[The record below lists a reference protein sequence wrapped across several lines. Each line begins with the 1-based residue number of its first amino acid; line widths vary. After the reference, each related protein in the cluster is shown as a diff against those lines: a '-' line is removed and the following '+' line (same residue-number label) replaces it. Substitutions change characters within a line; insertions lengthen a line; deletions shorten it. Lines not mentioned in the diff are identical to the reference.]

1 MSERDRKSDVLA
13 EAIRFETEGREF
25 FLKAAERTK
34 DYFGKMMFESIAEDE
49 LGHIKR
55 IKGIHDDGLASGTWE
70 SPPLP
75 LGEKRL
81 ETIFQRAKGQIA
93 EQVNV
98 DADEMEA
105 VRLAIQLERKGHQFY
120 SRLADEAGE
129 EAEKRFYIQLAEEE
143 TRHLSI
149 LQEMEGVLMRSSGL
163 E

>member
-1 MSERDRKSDVLA
+1 MSERDRRSDVLA

-34 DYFGKMMFESIAEDE
+34 GYFGKVMFESIAEDE

-55 IKGIHDDGLASGTWE
+55 IKGIHDRWLASRTWE

-75 LGEKRL
+75 PGERRL
-81 ETIFQRAKGQIA
+81 ETVFQQARGELTKR
-93 EQVNV
+93 VNV
-98 DADEMEA
+98 SADEMEA
-105 VRLAIQLERKGHQFY
+105 VRLAIQLERRGHQFY
-120 SRLADEAGE
+120 SRLADEAVE
-129 EAEKRFYIQLAEEE
+129 EAEKDFYTQLAEEE

-149 LQEMEGVLMRSSGL
+149 LQEMERALMRSSGL

>member
-1 MSERDRKSDVLA
+1 MSERGRRSHALA

-34 DYFGKMMFESIAEDE
+34 DYFGRVMFESIAEDE

-55 IKGIHDDGLASGTWE
+55 IKGIHDHGLDSRTWE

-75 LGEKRL
+75 PGERRL
-81 ETIFQRAKGQIA
+81 ETIFQQAKGQIT

-105 VRLAIQLERKGHQFY
+105 VRLAIQLEGRGHQFY

-143 TRHLSI
+143 TRHLSL
-149 LQEMEGVLMRSSGL
+149 LQEMERVLMQSSGL

>member
-1 MSERDRKSDVLA
+1 MSEGDRRSHALG
-13 EAIRFETEGREF
+13 EAIRFEMEGREF

-34 DYFGKMMFESIAEDE
+34 NYFGRVMFESIAEDE

-55 IKGIHDDGLASGTWE
+55 IKGIHDHWLASRTWE
-70 SPPLP
+70 SPPSP
-75 LGEKRL
+75 PGERRL
-81 ETIFQRAKGQIA
+81 ETIFQQAKGQITK
-93 EQVNV
+93 QVDV

-105 VRLAIQLERKGHQFY
+105 VRLAIRLERTGHQFY

-149 LQEMEGVLMRSSGL
+149 LQEMEGVLMQSSGL